1 MLKSVSDKTIPG
13 ELLWKLYSLKTSYM
27 KERILI
33 ADDHYV
39 VRAGTALVL
48 ETAFPGL
55 EIDFAENYEQVKK
68 S

>member
-1 MLKSVSDKTIPG
+1 
-13 ELLWKLYSLKTSYM
+13 M

>member
-1 MLKSVSDKTIPG
+1 
-13 ELLWKLYSLKTSYM
+13 M

-68 S
+68 ADHPAIRPSYSGY